1 MYSFSISLKSKN
13 VSIHSIIGTN
23 SVDKRLQGVAFVCG
37 FPIYPLQKV
46 YKFPFPSLTSNNKPL
61 QVSYR

>member
-1 MYSFSISLKSKN
+1 MYSFSISLKSEN

-37 FPIYPLQKV
+37 FSHI
-46 YKFPFPSLTSNNKPL
+46 PFAESI
-61 QVSYR
+61 